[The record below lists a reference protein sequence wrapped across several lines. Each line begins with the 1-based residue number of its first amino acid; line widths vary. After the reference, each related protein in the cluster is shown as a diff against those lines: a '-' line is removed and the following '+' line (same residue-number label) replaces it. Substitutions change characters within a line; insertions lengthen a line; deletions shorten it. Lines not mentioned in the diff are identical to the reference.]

1 VSSPLGSE
9 IKNKT
14 LGITGGTGSFGNVML
29 ARALETDVSEIRI
42 ISRDEEKQDAMR
54 RRFSDERIK
63 FYVTDVRERITLE
76 SAIDGCDYIFHAAAL
91 KQVPTGEFFPGEV
104 IKTNTLGSQNLF
116 ESAIK
121 YKVSKV
127 IALST
132 DKAVYPIN
140 AMGMSKALMEKFA
153 YSYSREGKSSS
164 TIIAVTRYGN
174 VMCSRGSVIP
184 KFYSDIMDKNE
195 ISITDPKMTRF
206 LMSLNEAINL
216 VLYAFSHAKQG
227 DLFVR
232 KAPAA
237 TVETLANGIAILLN
251 KSPSVNLIGIR
262 HGEKSHETLLS
273 REEAQI
279 AEDQG
284 EYFRVPTDVRGL
296 DYEKYFDLG
305 TNSKNIKISYT
316 SENTTQLTSEEVAVL
331 LEELPEFMRL
341 RNTK

>member
-1 VSSPLGSE
+1 
-9 IKNKT
+9 
-14 LGITGGTGSFGNVML
+14 
-29 ARALETDVSEIRI
+29 
-42 ISRDEEKQDAMR
+42 
-54 RRFSDERIK
+54 
-63 FYVTDVRERITLE
+63 
-76 SAIDGCDYIFHAAAL
+76 
-91 KQVPTGEFFPGEV
+91 
-104 IKTNTLGSQNLF
+104 
-116 ESAIK
+116 
-121 YKVSKV
+121 
-127 IALST
+127 
-132 DKAVYPIN
+132 
-140 AMGMSKALMEKFA
+140 MEKFA